1 MTAISNR
8 TALLLVNRR
17 ARMGGSSIEEARELL
32 TGAGFA
38 IIEPPN
44 SDAPDIDSTIRT
56 YAASID
62 SVIVGGGDGSLNSAA
77 AAVRD
82 HGLTLGILPLGTAND
97 LARTLEIGPSIRVAA
112 EIIARGNTRRIDL
125 GRVNDHPF
133 FNVASLGFS
142 VELARNLTAAAKRR
156 FGRLGYAV
164 AGGRLLA
171 QSRPF
176 TISVEHDGRT
186 EVLRTVQVSVGNGR
200 FYGGGMTVESG
211 ARPDDGQLDFYS
223 LGVENWWELVKL
235 LPALRRGTH
244 GRLPNVRAFST
255 RGEIVVR
262 TRRPHDVNADG
273 ELVTRTP
280 ARFAID
286 RLAVEVFA
294 P

>member
-1 MTAISNR
+1 MIAIPDR

-32 TGAGFA
+32 TGSGFA
-38 IIEPPN
+38 IIEPPA
-44 SDAPDIDSTIRT
+44 SDPVDIDATIRG
-56 YAASID
+56 YAGSID

-77 AAVRD
+77 AAVRELD
-82 HGLTLGILPLGTAND
+82 LTLGILPLGTAND
-97 LARTLEIGPSIRVAA
+97 LARTLEIGPSARAAA
-112 EIIARGNTRRIDL
+112 EVIARGTTRRIDL

-142 VELARNLTAAAKRR
+142 VELARNLTAEAKRR
-156 FGRLGYAV
+156 FGRMGYAV

-171 QSRPF
+171 QGRPF

-200 FYGGGMTVESG
+200 FYGGGMTVESR
-211 ARPDDGQLDFYS
+211 ARPDDGKLDFYS
-223 LGVENWWELVKL
+223 LGVESWWELVKL

-244 GRLPNVRAFST
+244 GRMPNVCAFST
-255 RGEIVVR
+255 RSEIVVR

-286 RLAVEVFA
+286 QLAVEVFA

>member
-1 MTAISNR
+1 
-8 TALLLVNRR
+8 
-17 ARMGGSSIEEARELL
+17 MGGSSIEEARELL
-32 TGAGFA
+32 TGSGFT
-38 IIEPPN
+38 IVEPPA
-44 SDAPDIDSTIRT
+44 SDPVDIDATIR
-56 YAASID
+56 AHAGPID

-77 AAVRD
+77 AAIRD
-82 HGLTLGILPLGTAND
+82 HDLTLGILPLGTAND
-97 LARTLEIGPSIRVAA
+97 LARTLEIGPAVRAAA
-112 EIIARGNTRRIDL
+112 EVIARGNTRRIDL

-142 VELARNLTAAAKRR
+142 AELARNLTAEAKRR
-156 FGRLGYAV
+156 FGRMGYAV
-164 AGGRLLA
+164 AGGRLLS
-171 QSRPF
+171 QGRPF

-211 ARPDDGQLDFYS
+211 AQPDDGRLDFYS
-223 LGVENWWELVKL
+223 LGVESWWELVKL

-255 RGEIVVR
+255 RREIVVR
-262 TRRPHDVNADG
+262 TRRPHDINADG

-280 ARFAID
+280 ARFSID